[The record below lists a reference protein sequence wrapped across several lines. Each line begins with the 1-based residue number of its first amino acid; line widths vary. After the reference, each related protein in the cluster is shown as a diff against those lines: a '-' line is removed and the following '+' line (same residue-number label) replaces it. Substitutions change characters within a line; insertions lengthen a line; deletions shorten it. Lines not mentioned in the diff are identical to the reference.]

1 MLNFKHILNLIALS
15 FALSMCVKKNTETS
29 IPLKDQILEKN
40 DFPMKALDLSY
51 VPEIRQYGIPTKN
64 NSAQLEDMLL
74 TVKNSKYNTI
84 RLRLWKN
91 PSNVHSGF
99 EEVKAFANEIKSQG
113 MKVWLTVHYS
123 DTWADPGN
131 QTKPQQW
138 TGISFQALKDSVYLY
153 TKKIMQEINPD
164 YIQIGNEINSG
175 LLWPEGNFS
184 NKNQM
189 LDLMDTASKAIR
201 NTNPL
206 TQIMIHYAGIT
217 NAELFFENFKTISY
231 DLICLSYYP
240 FWHGKDLGI
249 IHPKME
255 QLKTLFQKNI
265 VIAET
270 AYPFTFGW
278 NDYTNNIIGDNS
290 QILSDYNATPSGQ
303 LAYLTALKSII
314 DKNEAGY
321 GLCYWGAEWV
331 AFKGNTATNG
341 SSWENQALW
350 DFNYKALPA
359 LDIYK

>member
-1 MLNFKHILNLIALS
+1 MRTPQFLFIAS
-15 FALSMCVKKNTETS
+15 TFVIFICACIKKNKEPDRGPS
-29 IPLKDQILEKN
+29 IEKN
-40 DFPMKALDLSY
+40 GYPIHAIDLSY
-51 VPEIRQYGIPTKN
+51 VPELREYGIPTKN
-64 NSAQLEDMLL
+64 SNAQLEDMLL
-74 TVKNSKYNTI
+74 TVKNSNYNTI

-99 EEVKAFANEIKSQG
+99 EEVKTFANEIKSQG

-138 TGISFQALKDSVYLY
+138 TGIGFQALKDSVYQY
-153 TKKIMQEINPD
+153 TQKIMQEINPD

-175 LLWPEGNFS
+175 LLWPEGNIS

-201 NTNPL
+201 NTDPL
-206 TQIMIHYAGIT
+206 TQIIIHYAGIA

-231 DLICLSYYP
+231 DLIGLSYYP

-270 AYPFTFGW
+270 AYPFTFSW

-290 QILSDYNATPSGQ
+290 QILSGYSATTNGQ
-303 LAYLTALKSII
+303 LAYLNALKSII
-314 DKNEAGY
+314 DKNDAGY

>member
-1 MLNFKHILNLIALS
+1 MRTPQFLFIAS
-15 FALSMCVKKNTETS
+15 TFVIFICACIKKNKEPDRGPS
-29 IPLKDQILEKN
+29 IEKN
-40 DFPMKALDLSY
+40 GYPIHAIDLSY
-51 VPEIRQYGIPTKN
+51 VPELREYGIPTKN
-64 NSAQLEDMLL
+64 SNAQLEDMLL
-74 TVKNSKYNTI
+74 TVKNSNYNTI

-99 EEVKAFANEIKSQG
+99 EEVKTFANEIKSQG

-123 DTWADPGN
+123 DTWADPGA

-138 TGISFQALKDSVYLY
+138 TGIGFQALKDSVYQY
-153 TKKIMQEINPD
+153 TKKIMEEINPD

-175 LLWPEGNFS
+175 LLWPEGNIS
-184 NKNQM
+184 NKQQM
-189 LDLMDTASKAIR
+189 LDLIDTASLAIR

-206 TQIMIHYAGIT
+206 TQIIIHYAGIT

-231 DLICLSYYP
+231 DLIGLSYYP
-240 FWHGKDLGI
+240 IWHGKDI
-249 IHPKME
+249 SAVNQKMT
-255 QLKTLFQKNI
+255 QLAKFSKHVI
-265 VIAET
+265 IAET

-278 NDYTNNIIGDNS
+278 NDYTNNIIGDQN
-290 QILSDYNATPSGQ
+290 QILQQYDATIYGQ
-303 LAYLTALKSII
+303 KQYLLDLKSII
-314 DKNEAGY
+314 SKNYNGA

-350 DFNYKALPA
+350 DFNYTALPA